1 MFGRFFKNKE
11 DGKSGPPGR
20 QRQGGQNSADEPPV
34 GGGFFNLPPPV
45 LKPEGSQSVAG
56 AAVPSNYVS
65 GGIAGTAGGYPLSS
79 GYGNNSPRKNQMMGG
94 GAPPGT
100 MDMFGGMS
108 VKAPTAAVAAPA
120 VGVGLSDNNG
130 GGRYN
135 AQPPSQLQYGNYGGT
150 MHYSG
155 ATQSL
160 NAGGSLFSGL
170 EVAPGAPAPVMR
182 DDGSARAIATNG
194 HEQRKYNGSTGPLT
208 HQHIAGSKSSGV
220 LDSSQYSRTSASS
233 STSTTASRSSSK
245 AVKKKTK
252 KTFRPGFGRQLSD
265 ESAAALQRGDLK
277 EDDII
282 HQREGRLTPDRSES
296 SHSSRSAAAAATDLA
311 HLLPPV
317 KSGSVLRG
325 LTVHKGNTTSGSGVL
340 AGLTVHTSALSLP
353 SPTKVLKSP
362 ALGSGETG
370 MPLSSSIH
378 EPPRSI
384 AGEDADEPANDDP
397 VVMLDPVLYPKSSSP
412 VLVVSL
418 TPEKRL
424 FGTLRDFHES
434 ALSFRQFTLKQ
445 HGEENRLLERKAQ
458 LANQLTQYEAD
469 LRDVE
474 VQQQHA
480 CEVEDFEKAD
490 ALNATINSVR
500 HCITLTESDVR
511 KLDSELVAFVRT
523 KEKAFANQL
532 KSTRGTLRELEKF
545 CEDQESERTVVR
557 NEYKLYEINQKEQL
571 QFEAERI
578 DTELHH
584 VSVSLENVNSE
595 KSEIEATIEG
605 QCSSEFAVQ
614 ARLIDE
620 KAAVEEE
627 VRELELQLKKKLE
640 RVRKIQSAIDTAQRD
655 INTVRKRYSRQ
666 LKRIADRENGIRKT
680 KAEVESDGDHLER
693 QRQEFHDKLK
703 EYADNISLI
712 GNRIGTVKKE
722 MRAASL
728 LANVLE
734 LQETR
739 REQSLIRKKQQTAEL
754 SSLNDAT
761 TVAEQSFTMLK
772 NQHEELEKSLLIHRN
787 AIASAETMIPR
798 LEQEKKVAAAQR
810 NFKEAARISKDI
822 KALEKD
828 RSTAEEMV
836 EVVEMELQDLKERID
851 RRETEYEEKKKE
863 LREMEKHLEL
873 ATLQEL
879 WKEAKSL
886 QTALRKIEK
895 CKSHGDA
902 ANDGIDFRSSAM
914 LLVQA
919 EYDACVLQVGVL
931 EKKYDVS
938 DPTKDDEVEDDNG
951 DDDSL
956 DGEEKKG
963 SECSSFAGKVTD
975 VERMNA
981 GDKNTENSTSVLKE
995 IAAKLLQLESRIQE
1009 ATTNEEYDLAAKL
1022 DDQIESLKQRQQ
1034 TIETSVEEEVFSDD
1048 DYENESSMSAVG
1060 ESSSREGSTGASDE
1074 AQVECTHGEMMS
1086 PVNAAHT
1093 RDAVTY
1099 SSAAIHER
1107 VIEMEEQIEPATENE
1122 DYGSAA
1128 SYSHELRAL
1137 REHES
1142 IIRDQLGSP
1151 DKSSVVTV
1159 LPTSEGVAVD
1169 TDKSCVIETAASSI
1183 LVNSPREMDVSFATY
1198 EPVDGGPH
1206 LRGDSSYSSKSSSDV
1221 QMTEVEVVSDQDE
1234 RTESEEAAAPT
1245 NFEVISPTSSEMK
1258 DSFFGNP
1265 GVHNNSASLVAP
1277 SASGSLF
1284 GGLQMSG
1291 NFQVSTSSIVSPRKV
1306 TEGDNENEEDASD
1319 ETAAGA
1325 AGFGAYGSVDGG
1337 SMFSG
1342 LQLSSSAVNVGASVQ
1357 TDSTKEE
1364 SIDMFG
1370 GLKLSH
1376 GSVSTTTTAVQHAS
1390 TDAPSDM
1397 FGGLKLSGTSAGAV
1411 SVEHIT
1417 TNVPTNMF
1425 SGSESS
1431 NDTASTSIEVLN
1443 VHPDASKPI
1452 SSAASADEV
1461 DVASSAER
1469 SLTES
1474 SEGTRMSIHELSEH
1488 TGIVSVHKANQNGV
1502 SLSDAPTIT
1511 SATMPSGT
1519 CSVETTA
1526 KTVVLTT
1533 PVTEV
1538 SNDDEINRETEQ
1550 DSTQLLGHL

>member
-11 DGKSGPPGR
+11 DGKSGPPGH

-45 LKPEGSQSVAG
+45 LKPEGSQGVAG
-56 AAVPSNYVS
+56 SAVPSNYV
-65 GGIAGTAGGYPLSS
+65 GGGNAGTAGGYPSSS

-94 GAPPGT
+94 GAPLGT

-108 VKAPTAAVAAPA
+108 VKAPTAAVAVAAPA
-120 VGVGLSDNNG
+120 VGVGLSGNKG

-135 AQPPSQLQYGNYGGT
+135 PQPPSQPQYGNFGGT

-208 HQHIAGSKSSGV
+208 HQHVAGSKSSGV
-220 LDSSQYSRTSASS
+220 LDSLQYSRTSASG
-233 STSTTASRSSSK
+233 STSTTTSRSSSK

-282 HQREGRLTPDRSES
+282 HQREGRLTPDRSDS
-296 SHSSRSAAAAATDLA
+296 SHSSRSAAAAPTDLA

-325 LTVHKGNTTSGSGVL
+325 LTVHKGNTTSGGGVL

-384 AGEDADEPANDDP
+384 AGDDADEAANDDP
-397 VVMLDPVLYPKSSSP
+397 VRLPDPVVYPKSSSP
-412 VLVVSL
+412 VLAATL

-445 HGEENRLLERKAQ
+445 HEEENRLLERKAQ

-532 KSTRGTLRELEKF
+532 RSTRGTLRELEKF

-578 DTELHH
+578 GTELHH

-614 ARLIDE
+614 ARLIEE
-620 KAAVEEE
+620 KSAVEEE

-666 LKRIADRENGIRKT
+666 LKRIADRENGIKKT
-680 KAEVESDGDHLER
+680 KAEVESDGDHLEQ

-703 EYADNISLI
+703 QYADNISLI

-761 TVAEQSFTMLK
+761 AVAEQSFTMLN
-772 NQHEELEKSLLIHRN
+772 NQHVELEKSLSIHRN

-851 RRETEYEEKKKE
+851 RREVEYEEKKKE

-938 DPTKDDEVEDDNG
+938 DPTKDDEVEDDND

-963 SECSSFAGKVTD
+963 SERSSFAGKVTD
-975 VERMNA
+975 VEKMDA

-1009 ATTNEEYDLAAKL
+1009 ATTNEEYDLAANL

-1034 TIETSVEEEVFSDD
+1034 SIEASVEEEVFSDD
-1048 DYENESSMSAVG
+1048 DYENESSMSAAG
-1060 ESSSREGSTGASDE
+1060 ESSSREGSTEASDE

-1093 RDAVTY
+1093 RDEVTH
-1099 SSAAIHER
+1099 SSAAVHER
-1107 VIEMEEQIEPATENE
+1107 VVEIEEQTELATENE
-1122 DYGSAA
+1122 DYDTAA
-1128 SYSHELRAL
+1128 SYSDEMRAL

-1151 DKSSVVTV
+1151 YESGVVTAF
-1159 LPTSEGVAVD
+1159 PTTEGLAAD
-1169 TDKSCVIETAASSI
+1169 TDNPCVIETAASSV
-1183 LVNSPREMDVSFATY
+1183 LVKSPREMDVGSVTC
-1198 EPVDGGPH
+1198 EPVDGGPQ

-1221 QMTEVEVVSDQDE
+1221 QMTEVEVVESDQDGRFE
-1234 RTESEEAAAPT
+1234 PEEAAAHV

-1265 GVHNNSASLVAP
+1265 GVHINSASLVAP
-1277 SASGSLF
+1277 SASGLLF

-1291 NFQVSTSSIVSPRKV
+1291 NFQVSTSSFVSPQKV

-1319 ETAAGA
+1319 ETTARVAD
-1325 AGFGAYGSVDGG
+1325 FGAYAPVDGG

-1357 TDSTKEE
+1357 TESTKEE

-1376 GSVSTTTTAVQHAS
+1376 GSVSTTTAAVQHAS
-1390 TDAPSDM
+1390 TGATSNM
-1397 FGGLKLSGTSAGAV
+1397 FGGLKLSGTSASAV
-1411 SVEHIT
+1411 SVEHTT
-1417 TNVPTNMF
+1417 TNASTNLF

-1431 NDTASTSIEVLN
+1431 DDEAGTSIEVLN
-1443 VHPDASKPI
+1443 VHPDASKP
-1452 SSAASADEV
+1452 SNSAASADEV
-1461 DVASSAER
+1461 DVASSAGR

-1474 SEGTRMSIHELSEH
+1474 SGGTRMSIHELSEH
-1488 TGIVSVHKANQNGV
+1488 TGIVSVQKANQNGV
-1502 SLSDAPTIT
+1502 SLSDAPTDT

-1526 KTVVLTT
+1526 TTVVLTT

-1538 SNDDEINRETEQ
+1538 SDDDKINRETEQ
-1550 DSTQLLGHL
+1550 DST